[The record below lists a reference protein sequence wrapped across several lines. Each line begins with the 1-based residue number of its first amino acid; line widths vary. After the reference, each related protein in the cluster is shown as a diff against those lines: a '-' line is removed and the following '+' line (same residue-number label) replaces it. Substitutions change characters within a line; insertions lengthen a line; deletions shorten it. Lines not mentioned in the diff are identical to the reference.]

1 MERELKYSGENA
13 AAFEALHTAL
23 ELGGFAAGPGDLGA
37 FTDVY
42 LDTADR
48 RILAAGYACRLRRKG
63 DTWLATLKGL
73 SGATGALH
81 EREEVESAAAPSANP
96 QDWPAGPARDLA
108 LELTAGASLDE
119 LFTLRQAR
127 TKRMLGPAGAPVA
140 ELSLDEVIVEIEGA
154 TAGRYREVEA
164 EQVAGG
170 TPEDLVRIES
180 ALAGL
185 GLSPEPLSKFERAL
199 LLRPSPDSGLPDSGL
214 PDSGL
219 PDSRLPD
226 SELPT
231 PDSGLPALPALKS
244 PGVVPEDVLSEA
256 ARKVLRFHFA
266 RMRLYEEGA
275 RAGEDAEDLH
285 RMRVATRRMRVALK
299 LFGGAF
305 KPKALRS
312 AAAGLRATGRAL
324 GAVRD
329 LDVLLDHLRE
339 YRKDSG
345 ERKDLLA
352 PLVSEWE
359 AERERL
365 RGDLLTHL
373 DDDYRRFVARFSV
386 FLDTPGAGAIEQD
399 PLGLAGTDLGGGAAL
414 AALGQVRYAAGG
426 LVWQRYEAVSA
437 YGPVVKWAPPEV
449 LHALRI
455 ECKYLRYMLEFLRE
469 VLGRGTPG
477 LIEEVVAL
485 QDQLGA
491 LHDADVAMARL
502 RDFLMR
508 HGSTQ
513 LEPAAR
519 DAVEAYLLTRQR
531 DLRQLIKGA
540 PLAWRKI
547 GGVAFRRRL
556 ARAIADM

>member
-1 MERELKYSGENA
+1 MERELKFSGEDA
-13 AAFEALHTAL
+13 VAFEALRTATDV
-23 ELGGFAAGPGDLGA
+23 GGFPAGPGDLGA

-63 DTWLATLKGL
+63 DEWLATLKGL
-73 SGATGALH
+73 GGATGALH
-81 EREEVESAAAPSANP
+81 EREEIESVAAPAANP
-96 QDWPAGPARDLA
+96 QDWPPGPARDLA
-108 LELTAGASLDE
+108 LELAAGEPLDE

-127 TKRMLGPAGAPVA
+127 IRRMLGPASAPVA

-164 EQVAGG
+164 EQTAAG
-170 TPEDLVRIES
+170 TPEDLARIES
-180 ALAGL
+180 ALVDL
-185 GLSPEPLSKFERAL
+185 GLQPEPRSKFERAL
-199 LLRPSPDSGLPDSGL
+199 VLLPPPDSGLRPSDSRLPDSGL
-214 PDSGL
+214 PDSGRSA
-219 PDSRLPD
+219 P
-226 SELPT
+226 
-231 PDSGLPALPALKS
+231 PALKS
-244 PGVVPEDVLSEA
+244 PGVVPEDLLSEA

-266 RMRLYEEGA
+266 RMRLYEAGA
-275 RAGEDAEDLH
+275 RSGEDPEDLH

-299 LFGGAF
+299 LFSRAF

-329 LDVLLDHLRE
+329 LDVLLDHLRAH
-339 YRKDSG
+339 RKALGRQGDQLA
-345 ERKDLLA
+345 LLIG
-352 PLVSEWE
+352 EWE

-365 RGDLLTHL
+365 RGELLAHL

-386 FLDTPGAGAIEQD
+386 FLDTPGAGAIGQD

-477 LIEEVVAL
+477 LIEQIVAL

-491 LHDADVAMARL
+491 LHDADVAVARL

-508 HGSTQ
+508 HGSTE

-519 DAVEAYLLTRQR
+519 DAIEAYLLARQR
-531 DLRQLIKGA
+531 DLRLLINGA
-540 PLAWRKI
+540 PTAWRKI